1 MGKRKSHQ
9 LMVLEKL
16 DRYMW
21 KRKTYPFLTQ
31 YTNITSKWTTDLN
44 VIPERIKLLEH
55 NVGGMLFNTGLST
68 IFFKSVSTSKG
79 NKSKNKQIWQH
90 KTKRLFIVKEAIYE
104 TKW

>member
-68 IFFKSVSTSKG
+68 IFLNLSPQARATKVKI
-79 NKSKNKQIWQH
+79 NKCNNIKLKDFS
-90 KTKRLFIVKEAIYE
+90 FFFFSF
-104 TKW
+104 